1 MKSDFLVA
9 LTQLAAE
16 RGLPRDKVMSAIEVA
31 LVSAF
36 KKDSVT
42 EGRNISV
49 RLDPGSG
56 DIQVDIIKTVV
67 DTVEDPLQEI
77 SVADARKTFKS
88 TADVGDTIATEN
100 IPNSAGRIAAQT
112 AKQVVLQRLKEAEKE
127 IILSEFEGREGEIV
141 TATIQRIEPT
151 KITVDMGRA
160 EAILP
165 ISQQVTSERYR
176 QGSMIKVLL
185 QAIDKESVRGP
196 ELIVSRTD
204 ELLLKRLFEQEV
216 PEIYSGAVEIVSIA
230 RESGSRSKVAVRA
243 RQDGV
248 DPVGSCVGLRGVR
261 IQSIVNELQGEKIDI
276 LEWSKDANRYI
287 QNALSPSQVHK
298 VIISSD
304 NENATAVVPDRHLSL
319 AIGKEG
325 QNARLAAKLTGWKVD
340 IKSDLD
346 VDITE
351 EPEKEPENVVPVE
364 IGEGSLNDV
373 ELVEKLSAAIES
385 TETEDSPEQSPETE
399 TVIAHPQQQEE
410 KSADE
415 TDEDEILAAMIAEEE
430 ALDSEDTPDSEEES
444 GAESAL
450 TAEEELLLLEDD
462 TIDDPGEEEAFGT
475 DLSQVPE
482 DIWSIHRAGSGQEG
496 IGAIRFAE
504 DIEDLRGGITA
515 RKGRKTS
522 NQSSANR
529 SNRRNRPARRRR

>member
-16 RGLPRDKVMSAIEVA
+16 RNLPRDKVMSAIEAA

-56 DIQVDIIKTVV
+56 DIRVDIIKTVV
-67 DTVEDPLQEI
+67 DIVTDPLQEI
-77 SVADARKTFKS
+77 SMAEAQAKFRTNS
-88 TADVGDTIATEN
+88 AVGDTIATEE

-112 AKQVVLQRLKEAEKE
+112 AKQVVLQRLREAERE
-127 IILSEFEGREGEIV
+127 IVLAEYEGREGEIITV
-141 TATIQRIEPT
+141 TIQRIEPT
-151 KITVDMGRA
+151 KIIVDTGRT

-176 QGSMIKVLL
+176 QGSKVKVLL
-185 QAIDKESVRGP
+185 QSIDKESAKGP

-204 ELLLKRLFEQEV
+204 ELLLRRLFEQEV
-216 PEIYSGAVEIVSIA
+216 PEIFNGAVEIVGIA

-276 LEWSKDANRYI
+276 LEWSKDPNRFI
-287 QNALSPSQVHK
+287 ANALSPSQVHRV
-298 VIISSD
+298 VI
-304 NENATAVVPDRHLSL
+304 NEEEGNAIAIVPDRHLSL

-325 QNARLAAKLTGWKVD
+325 QNARLAAKLAGWKVD

-346 VDITE
+346 VDLSKMPTATQPDVAAKPVVKE
-351 EPEKEPENVVPVE
+351 ELGPPPSLDDKSLIKAVADFIDSASTVE
-364 IGEGSLNDV
+364 IAGEHPLAPDASLPEVDEEAQLAALIALEENQGASLNQ
-373 ELVEKLSAAIES
+373 E
-385 TETEDSPEQSPETE
+385 EQS
-399 TVIAHPQQQEE
+399 Q
-410 KSADE
+410 S
-415 TDEDEILAAMIAEEE
+415 EDE
-430 ALDSEDTPDSEEES
+430 
-444 GAESAL
+444 L
-450 TAEEELLLLEDD
+450 TAEEELLLME
-462 TIDDPGEEEAFGT
+462 GEEEGEEEEEEEEEEESFGS
-475 DLSQVPE
+475 DLSKVPE
-482 DIWSIHRAGSGQEG
+482 DIWSIHRAGTGASQSGG
-496 IGAIRFAE
+496 VIRFAE
-504 DIEDLRGGITA
+504 DIEDLRGGVTA
-515 RKGRKTS
+515 RRGKKS
-522 NQSSANR
+522 PSQANNR
-529 SNRRNRPARRRR
+529 NRRSKPARRRR

>member
-16 RGLPRDKVMSAIEVA
+16 RNLPRDKVMSAIEAA

-56 DIQVDIIKTVV
+56 DIRVDIIKTVV
-67 DTVEDPLQEI
+67 DVVTDPLQEI
-77 SVADARKTFKS
+77 SMDEAQAKFRTNS
-88 TADVGDTIATEN
+88 AVGDTIATEE

-112 AKQVVLQRLKEAEKE
+112 AKQVVLQRLREAERE
-127 IILSEFEGREGEIV
+127 IVLAEYEGREGEIITV
-141 TATIQRIEPT
+141 TIQRIEPT
-151 KITVDMGRA
+151 KIIVDTGRT

-176 QGSMIKVLL
+176 QGSKVKVLL
-185 QAIDKESVRGP
+185 QSIDKESAKGP

-204 ELLLKRLFEQEV
+204 ELLLRRLFEQEV
-216 PEIYSGAVEIVSIA
+216 PEIFNGAVEIVGIA

-276 LEWSKDANRYI
+276 LEWSKDPNRFI
-287 QNALSPSQVHK
+287 ANALSPSQVHRV
-298 VIISSD
+298 VI
-304 NENATAVVPDRHLSL
+304 NQEEGNAIAIVPDRHLSL

-325 QNARLAAKLTGWKVD
+325 QNARLAAKLAGWKVD

-346 VDITE
+346 VDLSKMPAATQPNVAAKPVLQE
-351 EPEKEPENVVPVE
+351 EPGPPPSLDDKSLIEAVADFIDSASAVE
-364 IGEGSLNDV
+364 IADKHPLAPDASIPEVDEEAQLAALIALEESQGESLN
-373 ELVEKLSAAIES
+373 
-385 TETEDSPEQSPETE
+385 
-399 TVIAHPQQQEE
+399 QEE
-410 KSADE
+410 QTQSGDE
-415 TDEDEILAAMIAEEE
+415 
-430 ALDSEDTPDSEEES
+430 
-444 GAESAL
+444 L
-450 TAEEELLLLEDD
+450 TAEEELLLM
-462 TIDDPGEEEAFGT
+462 EEEEKEEEEEEEDSFGS
-475 DLSQVPE
+475 DLSKVPE
-482 DIWSIHRAGSGQEG
+482 DIWSIHHAGTGASQSGG
-496 IGAIRFAE
+496 VIRFAE
-504 DIEDLRGGITA
+504 DIEDLRGGVTA
-515 RKGRKTS
+515 RRGKKS
-522 NQSSANR
+522 PSQANNR
-529 SNRRNRPARRRR
+529 NRRSKPARRRR

>member
-77 SVADARKTFKS
+77 SVSEARETFKP

-112 AKQVVLQRLKEAEKE
+112 AKQVVLQRLREAERE
-127 IILSEFEGREGEIV
+127 IILSEYEGREGEIV

-151 KITVDMGRA
+151 KIIVDMGRA

-185 QAIDKESVRGP
+185 QAIDKESIRGP

-204 ELLLKRLFEQEV
+204 ELLLRRLFEQEV

-276 LEWSKDANRYI
+276 LEWSKEANRYI
-287 QNALSPSQVHK
+287 QNALSPSQVHR
-298 VIISSD
+298 VIISND

-346 VDITE
+346 VDLTA
-351 EPEKEPENVVPVE
+351 EPEPVAPVE
-364 IGEGSLNDV
+364 AVEGSLNDAD
-373 ELVEKLSAAIES
+373 LIEKLAATIES
-385 TETEDSPEQSPETE
+385 TNAGDSSDQLLETEAVIEVSEEQ
-399 TVIAHPQQQEE
+399 VE
-410 KSADE
+410 KTSEE
-415 TDEDEILAAMIAEEE
+415 TDEDELLAAMIAEEE
-430 ALDSEDTPDSEEES
+430 ASAVENITDSEDDPE
-444 GAESAL
+444 AERTL
-450 TAEEELLLLEDD
+450 TAEEELLLLEDENL
-462 TIDDPGEEEAFGT
+462 DDPAEEEGLGT
-475 DLSQVPE
+475 DLSEVPE

-496 IGAIRFAE
+496 VGSIRFAE